1 MKLFLIYVY
10 NICWQSY
17 TDGDDAFY
25 NDEGIK
31 FISTKEY
38 IEIPKDTFFNHKE
51 RNEFI
56 DFILNERNG
65 FKPLTHEYSIEYV
78 CEI

>member
-10 NICWQSY
+10 NICWQSC
-17 TDGDDAFY
+17 TDGDAFY
-25 NDEGIK
+25 NNKGIK
-31 FISTKEY
+31 FLSTKEY
-38 IEIPKDTFFNHKE
+38 IEIPKDTFFNNKE

-56 DFILNERNG
+56 DFVLKERNG
-65 FKPLTHEYSIEYV
+65 FKPLSHEYCIEYI